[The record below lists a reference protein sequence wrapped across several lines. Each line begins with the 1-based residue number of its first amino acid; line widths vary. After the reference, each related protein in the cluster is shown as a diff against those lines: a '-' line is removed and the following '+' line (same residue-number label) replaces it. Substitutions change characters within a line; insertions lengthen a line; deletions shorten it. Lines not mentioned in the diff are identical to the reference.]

1 MICDSITNAA
11 LYRGLA
17 PRFAQA
23 FDFLARFDA
32 ASPDGRITI
41 DGDNLFALVGSYQT
55 AGAATKPFESHRTYA
70 DIQFVAAGEEVIY
83 IAPLDR
89 LQVTTPYAST
99 NDAALYN
106 GPDDTPLRLRPGDF
120 CVLWPQDG
128 HKPGCEWRTATT
140 VKKVVIKVR
149 L

>member
-1 MICDSITNAA
+1 MIYDSIAYAA
-11 LYRGLA
+11 LHRGLS

-23 FDFLARFDA
+23 FGFLAGFDA
-32 ASPDGRITI
+32 ATPDGRMPL
-41 DGDNLFALVGSYQT
+41 DGDHLFALIGTYQT
-55 AGAATKPFESHRTYA
+55 AAAATKPFESHRTYA

-83 IAPLDR
+83 TAPLDR
-89 LQVTTPYAST
+89 LQVTTPYAPA
-99 NDAALYN
+99 NDAALYT

-128 HKPGCEWRTATT
+128 HKPGCEWRVAAT